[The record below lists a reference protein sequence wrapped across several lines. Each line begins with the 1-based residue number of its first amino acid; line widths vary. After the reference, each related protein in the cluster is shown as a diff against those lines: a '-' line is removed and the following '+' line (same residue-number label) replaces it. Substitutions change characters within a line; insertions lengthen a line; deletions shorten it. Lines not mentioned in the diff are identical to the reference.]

1 MRLLALLFLLLALPS
16 SLATTYHERSPEEM
30 VLAADMI
37 FVGTVETLRDSGT
50 AALPWTEVSFR
61 VEEWLASEGS
71 PVDRADPADD
81 LPDTVSLRF
90 LGGAVGGGA
99 RLTVS
104 GLPQFRQGQRVL
116 LLAYEDE
123 GLASPIVGVRQG
135 LFTLDVRGAR
145 DEAGSYLAVPSEGRL
160 QRSPT
165 GAGLEEVLTAISD
178 LLEDGNLPPALEPAS
193 GEDEGPASPEEPA
206 DNQSGETDDAETD
219 TQPEPPA
226 EPETEPEPPAEPE
239 PEPETE
245 TEPDPDPTTDGDVP
259 AEDHGQPDPEDEPEE
274 PPTADSEPSD
284 SEPSTDEAQTPGTAS
299 DTLITVRY
307 QVDESGGPLLLST
320 AVERAADAWENAAP
334 EAVQFLGP
342 GDVAETEP
350 EADSSTA
357 PHQIGFGDP
366 SLFGRDALSFTL
378 VRSGSAATEVLVS
391 PTAGSLLD
399 AVLLHDLGV
408 LIGLPEGGQG
418 VMAST
423 VMPGATAPAPADV
436 EALRALQVFRPED
449 INRDGVIDF
458 YDLAAL
464 AEAFGTRGVNL
475 AADLNGDG
483 VVDQADLE
491 TLRRA
496 YQFLPPAEGP
506 PD

>member
-90 LGGAVGGGA
+90 LGGAAAGGA

-145 DEAGSYLAVPSEGRL
+145 DEAGSYLTVPSEGRL

-178 LLEDGNLPPALEPAS
+178 LLEDGTLPPALEPAS

-206 DNQSGETDDAETD
+206 NSPSGETDDAEAD
-219 TQPEPPA
+219 TQTGPPA

-245 TEPDPDPTTDGDVP
+245 PEPDPTTDDEAP
-259 AEDHGQPDPEDEPEE
+259 DEDTGEPEPQE
-274 PPTADSEPSD
+274 PPTADSEPSAD
-284 SEPSTDEAQTPGTAS
+284 GAPTPDTAT

-342 GDVAETEP
+342 GDLAETEP

-357 PHQIGFGDP
+357 PHQIGYGDP